1 MKKMPLCGALTSAL
15 FCFAVQ
21 AEPVWISVEA
31 NVLQALPE
39 VAVLQRQ
46 AVTFGDAVLQ
56 NGHQQPVLVQVDS
69 ADLAAVS
76 AYIHQ
81 EQHRCGGYIAYDSL
95 EQAIQALTQPLLAAS
110 FTAPPLTQG
119 TLVNSQLPQLNQAN
133 IAQFINDL
141 SQFTNRYYTT
151 ASGTQSADWIA
162 SQWQSF
168 ASPHSWMKVSR
179 ISHSGYPQR
188 SVLLEVTGSEK
199 PDEIVVLGGHLDSI
213 VSGGTGETTR
223 APGADD
229 DASGIATLS
238 EIIRVL
244 SSAGLRPKRTIR
256 FYGYAAE
263 EVGLRGSKDIAT
275 AAANTAQKVIAAM
288 QLDMT
293 NFKGSAEDIVLMT
306 DYTNANLNAYLQ
318 SLLNTYQ
325 PALRHSTDVCGYG
338 CSDHA
343 SWHNAGF
350 AAAMPFEAR
359 FAGSNKKIHSSNDTL
374 ANSDPTA
381 LHALKFA
388 RLGLSFV
395 LELGNAVNGTPP
407 TGTSGSFVDLA
418 ASSGSWVYKT
428 IVVPAG
434 KSQLNVN
441 MSGGSGDGDLYL
453 RFGSNP
459 TTSSYQC
466 RPYKTGNTESCSI
479 ANPQAGNWI
488 VGVRAYSSFSGVN
501 VHWQLN

>member
-1 MKKMPLCGALTSAL
+1 MKKIPLCGALTCAL
-15 FCFAVQ
+15 FCLAVQ
-21 AEPVWISVEA
+21 AEPVWISVEP
-31 NVLQALPE
+31 NVLQALPD

-46 AVTFGDAVLQ
+46 PVTFGEAVLQ
-56 NGHQQPVLVQVDS
+56 TGHQQPVLVQVDS
-69 ADLAAVS
+69 ADLAALS
-76 AYIHQ
+76 DHIHQ
-81 EQHRCGGYIAYDSL
+81 QQHRCGGYIAYDSL
-95 EQAIQALTQPLLAAS
+95 EQALLALTQPLLAAS

-133 IAQFINDL
+133 IAQFISDL

-151 ASGTQSADWIA
+151 NAGVQAADWIA
-162 SQWQSF
+162 TQWQNLSN
-168 ASPHSWMKVSR
+168 SHSWIKVSR

-188 SVLLEVTGSEK
+188 SVLLEITGSEK
-199 PDEIVVLGGHLDSI
+199 PDDIVVLGGHLDSI
-213 VSGGTGETTR
+213 NSGGTSETTR

-238 EIIRVL
+238 EIIRVI
-244 SSAGLRPKRTIR
+244 STAGLRPKRTIR

-275 AAANTAQKVIAAM
+275 AAASSAQKIVAAM

-293 NFKGSAEDIVLMT
+293 NFKGSTEDIVLMT
-306 DYTNANLNAYLQ
+306 DYTNANLNGYLQ
-318 SLLNTYQ
+318 KLISTYQ

-350 AAAMPFEAR
+350 AASMPFEAR
-359 FAGSNKKIHSSNDTL
+359 FAGSNKKIHTSNDTL

-395 LELGNAVNGTPP
+395 LELGNAVTSTPG
-407 TGTSGSFVDLA
+407 GTSGSFPNLA
-418 ASSGSWVYKT
+418 ATTGNWVYKT

-434 KSQLNVN
+434 QSQLNVV
-441 MSGGSGDGDLYL
+441 MSGGTGDADLYL
-453 RFGSNP
+453 RFSSNP

-466 RPYKTGNTESCSI
+466 RPYKSGNNESCVISSP
-479 ANPQAGNWI
+479 AAGNWI

-501 VHWQLN
+501 VNWQSN

>member
-1 MKKMPLCGALTSAL
+1 MKKSSVCSALSGAL
-15 FCFAVQ
+15 FCFVAQ
-21 AEPVWISVEA
+21 AEPVWISIEA
-31 NVLQALPE
+31 KVLQAVPA
-39 VAVLQRQ
+39 VAVLQQ
-46 AVTFGDAVLQ
+46 QPVILGDAVLQ
-56 NGHQQPVLVQVDS
+56 SGEQPVLVQVNE
-69 ADLAAVS
+69 ADLPLLS
-76 AYIHQ
+76 AYIHDA
-81 EQHRCGGYIAYDSL
+81 QHRCGGYFAYDSL
-95 EQAIQALTQPLLAAS
+95 EQARQALTQPLLAAT
-110 FTAPPLTQG
+110 FVAPPLTQQN
-119 TLVNSQLPQLNQAN
+119 LVNSHLPQLNQAG
-133 IAQFINDL
+133 IAQFISDL

-151 ASGTQSADWIA
+151 GSGSQSADWIA
-162 SQWQSF
+162 SQWQSL
-168 ASPHSWMKVSR
+168 ANPHSWMKVSR
-179 ISHSGYPQR
+179 QSHSGYPQR

-229 DASGIATLS
+229 DASGIATLT

-275 AAANTAQKVIAAM
+275 AAASSGQKVIAAM

-306 DYTNANLNAYLQ
+306 DYTNASLNEYLQ
-318 SLLNTYQ
+318 KLISTYQ
-325 PALRHSTDVCGYG
+325 PALRHTTDVCGYG

-359 FAGSNKKIHSSNDTL
+359 FAGSNKKIHSASDTL
-374 ANSDPTA
+374 ANSDPSA

-395 LELGNAVNGTPP
+395 LELGNAVTATPP
-407 TGTSGSFVDLA
+407 DGTSGSFVDLA
-418 ASSGSWVYKT
+418 ASSGNWVFKT
-428 IVVPAG
+428 IAVPAG
-434 KSQLNVN
+434 KTQLNVT
-441 MSGGSGDGDLYL
+441 MSGGSGDADLYL
-453 RFGSNP
+453 RAGSNP

-466 RPYKTGNTESCSI
+466 RPYKTGNNESCSI
-479 ANPQAGNWI
+479 ANPAAGNWM
-488 VGVRAYSSFSGVN
+488 VGVRAYSSFSAVSVN
-501 VHWQLN
+501 WQLR

>member
-1 MKKMPLCGALTSAL
+1 MKKMPLCGALTGAL
-15 FCFAVQ
+15 FCLAAQ
-21 AEPVWISVEA
+21 AEPVWISVEP
-31 NVLQALPE
+31 NVLQALPD

-46 AVTFGDAVLQ
+46 PVTFGDAVLQ
-56 NGHQQPVLVQVDS
+56 SGHQQPVLVQVDS
-69 ADLAAVS
+69 ADLAALS
-76 AYIHQ
+76 AYIHA
-81 EQHRCGGYIAYDSL
+81 EQHRCGGYIAYDNL
-95 EQAIQALTQPLLAAS
+95 EQALQALTQPLLAAS

-133 IAQFINDL
+133 IAQFISDL

-151 ASGTQSADWIA
+151 SAGVQAADWIA
-162 SQWQSF
+162 TRWQSL
-168 ASPHSWMKVSR
+168 ANDKTWIKVSR

-188 SVLLEVTGSEK
+188 SVLLEITGSEK

-213 VSGGTGETTR
+213 NSGGTSETTR

-238 EIIRVL
+238 EIIRVI

-275 AAANTAQKVIAAM
+275 AAASSAQNIIAAM

-306 DYTNANLNAYLQ
+306 DYTNANLNGYLQ
-318 SLLNTYQ
+318 KLISTYQ

-350 AAAMPFEAR
+350 AASMPFEAR
-359 FAGSNKKIHSSNDTL
+359 FAGSNKKIHTSNDTL

-395 LELGNAVNGTPP
+395 LELGNAVTSTPG
-407 TGTSGSFVDLA
+407 GTSGSFPNLA
-418 ASSGSWVYKT
+418 ATTGSWVYKT
-428 IVVPAG
+428 IVVPASQ
-434 KSQLNVN
+434 SQLNVV
-441 MSGGSGDGDLYL
+441 MSGGTGDADLYL

-466 RPYKTGNTESCSI
+466 RPYKTGNNESCVINSP
-479 ANPQAGNWI
+479 AAGNWI

-501 VHWQLN
+501 VNWQSN

>member
-1 MKKMPLCGALTSAL
+1 MKKTPLYGALTSAL
-15 FCFAVQ
+15 FCLTVQ
-21 AEPVWISVEA
+21 AEPVWISVESQ
-31 NVLQALPE
+31 VLQALPE

-46 AVTFGDAVLQ
+46 PVLLGEAVLQ
-56 NGHQQPVLVQVDS
+56 SGHQQPVLVQVDS
-69 ADLAAVS
+69 ADLAVLS
-76 AYIHQ
+76 EYIHA

-95 EQAIQALTQPLLAAS
+95 EQALQALTQPLLAAS

-133 IAQFINDL
+133 IAQFISDL

-151 ASGTQSADWIA
+151 NAGVQAADWIA
-162 SQWQSF
+162 TQWQNLSNN
-168 ASPHSWMKVSR
+168 HSWIKVSR

-188 SVLLEVTGSEK
+188 SVLLEMSGSEK
-199 PDEIVVLGGHLDSI
+199 PNDIVVLGGHLDSI
-213 VSGGTGETTR
+213 NSGGTSETTR

-263 EVGLRGSKDIAT
+263 EVGLRGSRDIAT
-275 AAANTAQKVIAAM
+275 AAANSAQNIIAAM

-306 DYTNANLNAYLQ
+306 DYTNANLNGYLQ
-318 SLLNTYQ
+318 KLISTYQ
-325 PALRHSTDVCGYG
+325 PALRQSTDVCGYG

-350 AAAMPFEAR
+350 AASMPFEAR
-359 FAGSNKKIHSSNDTL
+359 FAGSNKKIHTSNDTL

-395 LELGNAVNGTPP
+395 LELGNAVGGTPG
-407 TGTSGSFVDLA
+407 GTSGSFPNLA
-418 ASSGSWVYKT
+418 ATTGNWVYKT
-428 IVVPAG
+428 LVLPAG
-434 KSQLNVN
+434 QSQLNIN
-441 MSGGSGDGDLYL
+441 MSGGTGDADLYL
-453 RFGSNP
+453 RLGSNP

-466 RPYKTGNTESCSI
+466 RPYKTGNNENCVIT
-479 ANPQAGNWI
+479 NPSAGSWV

-501 VHWQLN
+501 VNWQSN

>member
-1 MKKMPLCGALTSAL
+1 MKKMPIYGALSGAL

-21 AEPVWISVEA
+21 AEPVWISIEPK
-31 NVLQALPE
+31 VLQALPAVE
-39 VAVLQRQ
+39 VLQHQ
-46 AVTFGDAVLQ
+46 PITPALSVLQ
-56 NGHQQPVLVQVDS
+56 AGHQQPVLVQVDD
-69 ADLAAVS
+69 ADLVKLS
-76 AYIHQ
+76 AYIHD

-95 EQAIQALTQPLLAAS
+95 DQAVKALTQPLLAAS
-110 FTAPPLTQG
+110 FTAPPLSQV
-119 TLVNSQLPQLNQAN
+119 TLVNTHLPQLNQAG
-133 IAQFINDL
+133 IAQFISDL
-141 SQFTNRYYTT
+141 SQYTNRYYTT
-151 ASGTQSADWIA
+151 SSGTQSADWIA
-162 SQWQSF
+162 SQWQVL
-168 ASPHSWMKVSR
+168 ANGKTWMKVSR
-179 ISHSGYPQR
+179 VSHSGYPQR
-188 SVLLEVTGSEK
+188 SVLLEITGSEK

-213 VSGGTGETTR
+213 VSGGTSETTR

-229 DASGIATLS
+229 DASGIATLT

-275 AAANTAQKVIAAM
+275 AAASSAQNIIAAM

-306 DYTNANLNAYLQ
+306 DYTNANLNGYLQ
-318 SLLNTYQ
+318 KLISTYQ
-325 PALRHSTDVCGYG
+325 PTLRHSTDICGYG

-350 AAAMPFEAR
+350 AASMPFEAR
-359 FAGSNKKIHSSNDTL
+359 FAGSNKKIHTANDTL

-381 LHALKFA
+381 MHALKFA

-395 LELGNAVNGTPP
+395 LELGNAGSSVPG
-407 TGTSGSFVDLA
+407 GTSGSFPNLA
-418 ASSGSWVYKT
+418 ASTGNWVYKT

-434 KSQLNVN
+434 KTQLNVS
-441 MSGGSGDGDLYL
+441 MSGGSGDADLYL
-453 RFGSNP
+453 RPGANP

-488 VGVRAYSSFSGVN
+488 VGIRAYSSFSGVSVN
-501 VHWQLN
+501 WQLN

>member
-1 MKKMPLCGALTSAL
+1 MKKMPLSGALTGAL

-21 AEPVWISVEA
+21 ADPVWISIEP

-39 VAVLQRQ
+39 VAVLQHQ
-46 AVTFGDAVLQ
+46 PVTFAAAALQ
-56 NGHQQPVLVQVDS
+56 YGHQQPVLVQVDS
-69 ADLAAVS
+69 ADLAALS

-81 EQHRCGGYIAYDSL
+81 EQHRCGGYFAYDNL
-95 EQAIQALTQPLLAAS
+95 EQAVAALSKPLLVAS

-119 TLVNSQLPQLNQAN
+119 TLVNSQMPQLNQAN
-133 IAQFINDL
+133 IAQFISDL

-151 ASGTQSADWIA
+151 NVGVQAADWIA
-162 SQWQSF
+162 TQWQNL
-168 ASPHSWMKVSR
+168 ANDKTWIKVSR

-188 SVLLEVTGSEK
+188 SVLLEITGSEK

-213 VSGGTGETTR
+213 NSGGTSETTR

-238 EIIRVL
+238 EIIRVI

-275 AAANTAQKVIAAM
+275 AAASSAQNIIAAM

-306 DYTNANLNAYLQ
+306 DYTNANLNGYLQ
-318 SLLNTYQ
+318 KLISTYQ

-350 AAAMPFEAR
+350 AASMPFEAR
-359 FAGSNKKIHSSNDTL
+359 FAGSNKKIHTSNDTL

-395 LELGNAVNGTPP
+395 LELGNAVTSTPG
-407 TGTSGSFVDLA
+407 GTSGSFPNLA
-418 ASSGSWVYKT
+418 ATTGNWVYKT
-428 IVVPAG
+428 IVVPTG
-434 KSQLNVN
+434 QSQLNVA
-441 MSGGSGDGDLYL
+441 MSGGTGDADLYL

-466 RPYKTGNTESCSI
+466 RPYKNGNNESCVISSP
-479 ANPQAGNWI
+479 AAGNWI

-501 VHWQLN
+501 VNWQSN